1 MNWIWY
7 VLLLQALLAFFVA
20 GGLYYRHSSFK
31 NRSVSMLMLL
41 FGCHILIYIAG
52 ATGFTTLFPSFYL
65 WFYFEVALLLGPMLF
80 LHLQTMLYGKEKL
93 MWYDAFH
100 LVPVVV
106 YWIGFGDVLV
116 LPGAERVTY
125 NELHFLDRTM
135 LWNYLLAAQMTIY
148 LFGHIVLIFR
158 SKNRLQMKPLSYAIA
173 IVSIYA
179 VATILIAYFTQ
190 FANDW
195 GDFKSYYLVN
205 NMLIFLLAYVL
216 YYHPELL
223 AQWKKKYFSS
233 TLEASQKKMI
243 AQNIEKYVVTQQY
256 YLQNDF
262 TIKTLS
268 ELIDVPSHH
277 VSQTFSEVLEENF
290 NEYVNRHRALH
301 ATHLLTN
308 KEFDHYKIDVIAKE
322 AGFNNK
328 VTFYKA
334 FSKVMGVTPAAYR
347 KQAK

>member
-125 NELHFLDRTM
+125 NELHFLEEISAEICFLKNCFD
-135 LWNYLLAAQMTIY
+135 LLEVSLQVPTI
-148 LFGHIVLIFR
+148 
-158 SKNRLQMKPLSYAIA
+158 
-173 IVSIYA
+173 
-179 VATILIAYFTQ
+179 
-190 FANDW
+190 
-195 GDFKSYYLVN
+195 
-205 NMLIFLLAYVL
+205 
-216 YYHPELL
+216 
-223 AQWKKKYFSS
+223 
-233 TLEASQKKMI
+233 
-243 AQNIEKYVVTQQY
+243 
-256 YLQNDF
+256 
-262 TIKTLS
+262 
-268 ELIDVPSHH
+268 
-277 VSQTFSEVLEENF
+277 
-290 NEYVNRHRALH
+290 
-301 ATHLLTN
+301 
-308 KEFDHYKIDVIAKE
+308 
-322 AGFNNK
+322 
-328 VTFYKA
+328 
-334 FSKVMGVTPAAYR
+334 
-347 KQAK
+347 